1 LAKIQN
7 KVNFIEKY
15 NHATN
20 SYMVPTDLDAE
31 ALSVGET
38 NMPKAPAVSV
48 VIPLYNKDPF
58 IARALN
64 SVLAQNFHDFEV
76 IVVDDGSTD
85 GSVAIVREFSD
96 PRIRLIQQE
105 NGGVSAAR
113 NRGIKA
119 ARADLVAFLDADDE
133 WLPGFLETI
142 LHLRKRFPEAGA
154 YATAI
159 STARDGVVKRTQY
172 RSIPSPNWEG
182 MVTDYFRTQILGDS
196 VMSSS
201 SIAIP
206 RDILEEMNGFAVD
219 AKWGED
225 LDLWGRIALRYPI
238 GFSTSHCS
246 TYHVTGEDIKKI
258 YSRVT
263 DTRENPFIKSANVA
277 LKEEY
282 NRFIEEGYLMLYLD
296 KLIVESARYNA
307 IVGKNTESRE
317 ILRKCRTKGLFFSKA
332 FLSIWYIIPMCI
344 STNRIRDIYLLLV
357 LPYLQALELR
367 IVSSIMERRRHL
379 MMSHQSTDSTFP

>member
-1 LAKIQN
+1 
-7 KVNFIEKY
+7 
-15 NHATN
+15 
-20 SYMVPTDLDAE
+20 
-31 ALSVGET
+31 
-38 NMPKAPAVSV
+38 MPKAPAVSV

-133 WLPGFLETI
+133 WLPGFLEII
-142 LHLRKRFPEAGA
+142 LHLRERFPEAGA

-159 STARDGVVKRTQY
+159 STARDGVVKRAQY

-182 MVTDYFRTQILGDS
+182 MIADYFRTQILGDS

-238 GFSTSHCS
+238 GFSASYCSIIHATS
-246 TYHVTGEDIKKI
+246 EDIERI
-258 YSRVT
+258 CSRVT
-263 DTRENPFIKSANVA
+263 DTKENPFIKSADAVI
-277 LKEEY
+277 KGEY
-282 NRFIEEGYLMLYLD
+282 NRLVEKDYLMLYLD
-296 KLIVESARYNA
+296 KLIIESAQYNA
-307 IVGKNTESRE
+307 ILGKNIESRA
-317 ILRKCRTKGLFFSKA
+317 ILRKCRTKGLFFTKA
-332 FLSIWYIIPMCI
+332 LLSIWYAIPMCI
-344 STNRIRDIYLLLV
+344 STKRNRVRDNYLLFV
-357 LPYLQALELR
+357 LSYIQILELR
-367 IVSSIMERRRHL
+367 IISSIIEHRRHFDDV
-379 MMSHQSTDSTFP
+379 SPIN